1 MEIKQLQG
9 DLLAYKKF
17 GYIKIDDARIDATCD
32 AYFKWKDLNTYIKNT
47 SSRGMNIPDA
57 ISEPMG

>member
-17 GYIKIDDARIDATCD
+17 GYIEIDDARIDATCD
-32 AYFKWKDLNTYIKNT
+32 ATLNGKT
-47 SSRGMNIPDA
+47 
-57 ISEPMG
+57 